1 MKTALFCIILAL
13 LCQACNDPG
22 RKPDKVA
29 VNPEAR
35 AQQLIVAGNYLAAA
49 DEYVRLANLYP
60 ENAVYY
66 QLKTADSLIRARQ
79 LIQAKDILSHIETRK
94 YNDGFYRNIL
104 LADIAVQQNQGRAAL
119 KLLSVNADTDTS
131 ADLRALFHDVKA
143 QAWELSFNFINASEE
158 RIKLDSYLLDPLK
171 RRHNIK
177 LIWEDL
183 NRVKPEV
190 LRDLR
195 GSRSLTTSAW
205 FELTLIN
212 QTMLFNPGLLEQS
225 LASWIEQYPGHL
237 ATPTITNEIIALS
250 EQAVLLPTHIA
261 LLLPL
266 NGQYE
271 KAAHAIRDGFLTAWY
286 EENGT
291 RPLINIYDAN
301 ALNIQSVYRQALR
314 DGADFVVGPLEKQ
327 AIDSLMK
334 LEKLEVTTLALNHSD
349 ATKSE
354 LLQTGSQQIPK
365 LIQFGLSPEDE
376 AKQVAERAI
385 YDGHSKAL
393 IITPNNEWGLRL
405 ANSFA
410 DTWNTL
416 GGKVL
421 KYVSYDHRSRDFAT
435 PVKKLLNIDTSQLR
449 ANQIRQKINRGLKS
463 EPRLRE
469 DADIIFMAANPVSAR
484 QIIPQFRF
492 YRASEVP
499 VYSSSRA
506 YSGID
511 NPQADSDMN
520 GIFITEIPALL
531 LEEKLSSPVHASMN
545 RNWSVNESS
554 YRRLYSL
561 GIDAYQL
568 IPYIG
573 KLSLQDTS
581 VFKGETGDLY
591 MSGDGRIHRKLL
603 WAQFVNGRPR
613 LLNEGSAD

>member
-1 MKTALFCIILAL
+1 MRTALFSIILAL
-13 LCQACNDPG
+13 LCQSCNDSG
-22 RKPDKVA
+22 RKPEKIA
-29 VNPEAR
+29 INPEAG

-49 DEYVRLANLYP
+49 DEYVRLAQLHPAY
-60 ENAVYY
+60 ATYY

-79 LIQAKDILSHIETRK
+79 LNQAKDILNHIATRK
-94 YNDGFYRNIL
+94 YNDGFYRSIL
-104 LADIAVQQNQGRAAL
+104 LADIAVQENQGRSAL
-119 KLLSVNADTDTS
+119 NLLSVQPDTYTS
-131 ADLRALFHDVKA
+131 AELRVLFHEIKA

-158 RIKLDSYLLDPLK
+158 RIKLDNYLLDPLL

-183 NRVKPEV
+183 NRIKPEV

-195 GSRSLTTSAW
+195 SSGSLKTTAW
-205 FELTLIN
+205 FELALIN
-212 QTMLFNPGLLEQS
+212 QTMLFKPGLLEQS
-225 LASWIEQYPGHL
+225 LESWIEQYPGHL
-237 ATPTITNEIIALS
+237 ATPTITNEILALS
-250 EQAVLLPTHIA
+250 EQAVLLPAHIA

-286 EENGT
+286 EDNGT

-327 AIDSLMK
+327 AIDSLLK
-334 LEKLEVTTLALNHSD
+334 LGKLEVTTLALNHSD
-349 ATKSE
+349 QTKSE
-354 LLQTGSQQIPK
+354 FLQTSRNHIPK

-376 AKQVAERAI
+376 AKQAAERAF
-385 YDGHSKAL
+385 YDGHNKAL
-393 IITPNNEWGLRL
+393 ILTPNNDWGLRL

-416 GGKVL
+416 GGEVL
-421 KYVSYDHRSRDFAT
+421 EYVSYDQRSRDYAT

-449 ANQIRQKINRGLKS
+449 TRKLRQKINQRLKG

-469 DADIIFMAANPVSAR
+469 DADMVFMAAVPVSAR

-492 YRASEVP
+492 YRAANIP

-520 GIFITEIPALL
+520 GIYLTEIPALL
-531 LEEKLSSPVHASMN
+531 INEKLSSSVHNSMN
-545 RNWSVNESS
+545 RNWSVDTSS

-561 GIDAYQL
+561 GVDAYQM

-573 KLSLQDTS
+573 KLSLQDTA

-591 MSGDGRIHRKLL
+591 MSAEGRIQRKLL

-613 LLNEGSAD
+613 LLDEGRTD